1 MGQNRSR
8 TVGHIS
14 GNVAGDSLSENWKAR
29 EQADDE
35 KENRCRPQNL
45 AALHGAP
52 LFAYL
57 ESKLNCVLQKLS
69 RKICSRYGR
78 HHLNDEKHP
87 CTFRTGKGGNPGRSV
102 TYRTGHDSG
111 LPRWT
116 ARQRISPPQ
125 IIIGASH
132 PFHSPAMAGN
142 PYFSEVR
149 RLPCPDRMLAES
161 ARRELSGLAKALSG
175 SHLRWCDSRAAC
187 HFDHW
192 GSIQENRWKTAIP
205 GAGQFQAMSFAASFR
220 RKSGLC

>member
-1 MGQNRSR
+1 
-8 TVGHIS
+8 

-87 CTFRTGKGGNPGRSV
+87 CTFRTGKGGNPGLSRSV
-102 TYRTGHDSG
+102 THRAGIGSG
-111 LPRWT
+111 LPRRT
-116 ARQRISPPQ
+116 ARHRLSPPQ
-125 IIIGASH
+125 ILIGCLAPVPLTSY
-132 PFHSPAMAGN
+132 GWCI
-142 PYFSEVR
+142 
-149 RLPCPDRMLAES
+149 RLLRNTGLGGKINEKMPS
-161 ARRELSGLAKALSG
+161 RERG
-175 SHLRWCDSRAAC
+175 
-187 HFDHW
+187 HF
-192 GSIQENRWKTAIP
+192 
-205 GAGQFQAMSFAASFR
+205 
-220 RKSGLC
+220 